1 MPTAARIEMATDKH
15 HEAVKS
21 FIENCPSFGVDGWS
35 PRNGDRDGTLKDYIA
50 EFFSDDDGFEEIEL
64 LEEIHMLKF
73 DETKLGIETT
83 YKIEKQALTK
93 LARTP
98 VLIVQ
103 EILSDRC
110 LIGDF
115 EYEDF
120 GIPKKG
126 AKSYIIGL
134 WRLLAITHFALHPET
149 DEFREEGLT
158 RAILGPHQTS
168 SPSEYHQFSCS
179 ATERS
184 PIPKKTKKIKKTK
197 KMKELENE
205 GKLFADFQSEVEY
218 WRKHAIGVEG
228 EDYDR
233 TQYWM
238 KQSFS
243 KDNENH
249 KLRRGILDLN
259 MEVIKAFISRC
270 EPDQI
275 KEISKSCMDRQT
287 EVANFTPSVGRLIAS
302 YEGSVETT
310 PFDSLIEGSEIV
322 AEEEES
328 EEEVEVKQNRN
339 FHGYEWYFDESDS
352 KWHSVLKPNRGWDE
366 ETLTEEPIKKPLIAF
381 LKFLNA

>member
-1 MPTAARIEMATDKH
+1 MPTAARIELATDKH

-50 EFFSDDDGFEEIEL
+50 EFFSDDDGFEEIEM

-98 VLIVQ
+98 VSIVQ

-197 KMKELENE
+197 KQEIENE
-205 GKLFADFQSEVEY
+205 GED
-218 WRKHAIGVEG
+218 EG
-228 EDYDR
+228 GD
-233 TQYWM
+233 YWM
-238 KQSFS
+238 KQAFS
-243 KDNENH
+243 KDNENQAL
-249 KLRRGILDLN
+249 KRGILDLN
-259 MEVIKAFISRC
+259 IEVIKQFISGAN
-270 EPDQI
+270 PDQI
-275 KEISKSCMDRQT
+275 KEITKSCMDRQT

-328 EEEVEVKQNRN
+328 EEEEVEVKQNRN

-366 ETLTEEPIKKPLIAF
+366 ETLTEEPIQKPLIAF
-381 LKFLNA
+381 LKMLNA